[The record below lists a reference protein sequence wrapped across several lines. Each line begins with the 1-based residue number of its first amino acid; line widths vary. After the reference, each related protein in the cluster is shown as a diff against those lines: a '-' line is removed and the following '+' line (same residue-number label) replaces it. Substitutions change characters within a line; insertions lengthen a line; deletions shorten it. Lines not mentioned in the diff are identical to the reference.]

1 MAVKPK
7 YYETLY
13 IIRPDIKEEELAK
26 IEQRLRDALA
36 AHEGEIIRFDKWA
49 QRELAYEIQNYNR
62 GTYYIIIF
70 KSLPGAVAELER
82 HLRFYNTDVLRFMTV
97 SITEAAANKEK
108 AAQENKAAEESSPA
122 AEAAPA
128 EAAPAEAAPA
138 EAAPAEA
145 APAEA
150 APAEAAPAETAPTEA
165 APAEAAPE
173 PAEET
178 KTESEPATAEPT
190 EGGAN

>member
-1 MAVKPK
+1 MAVKPR

-26 IEQRLRDALA
+26 IEQRLHDALA

-49 QRELAYEIQNYNR
+49 QRELAYEILDYNR

-108 AAQENKAAEESSPA
+108 AAQENKAAEESSTP
-122 AEAAPA
+122 EP
-128 EAAPAEAAPA
+128 AAPA

-150 APAEAAPAETAPTEA
+150 APAEAAPAETTP
-165 APAEAAPE
+165 EAAPE
-173 PAEET
+173 PEQET
-178 KTESEPATAEPT
+178 KAESEPATAEPT

>member
-1 MAVKPK
+1 MAVKPR

-26 IEQRLRDALA
+26 IEQRLHDALA

-49 QRELAYEIQNYNR
+49 QRELAYEILDYNR

-108 AAQENKAAEESSPA
+108 AAQESKAAEESSTPEA
-122 AEAAPA
+122 APEAAPA
-128 EAAPAEAAPA
+128 EAAPAEAAPV
-138 EAAPAEA
+138 
-145 APAEA
+145 
-150 APAEAAPAETAPTEA
+150 
-165 APAEAAPE
+165 EAAPE
-173 PAEET
+173 PEQET
-178 KTESEPATAEPT
+178 KAESEPTTAEPT

>member
-1 MAVKPK
+1 MALKPR

-13 IIRPDIKEEELAK
+13 IIRPDIKEEDLAK
-26 IEQRLRDALA
+26 IEQRLRDALS

-49 QRELAYEIQNYNR
+49 QRELAYEIQDYNR

-70 KSLPGAVAELER
+70 KSLPGAVAELEK

-108 AAQENKAAEESSPA
+108 AAQENKAAEESSP
-122 AEAAPA
+122 E
-128 EAAPAEAAPA
+128 
-138 EAAPAEA
+138 
-145 APAEA
+145 
-150 APAEAAPAETAPTEA
+150 EA

-173 PAEET
+173 PEQET
-178 KTESEPATAEPT
+178 EAESEPATAEPT
-190 EGGAN
+190 EGGDN

>member
-1 MAVKPK
+1 MAVKPR

-13 IIRPDIKEEELAK
+13 IIRPDIKEEDLAK
-26 IEQRLRDALA
+26 IEQRLHDALA

-49 QRELAYEIQNYNR
+49 QRELAYEIQDYNR

-108 AAQENKAAEESSPA
+108 AAQESKAAEESSTP
-122 AEAAPA
+122 EAAPA

-150 APAEAAPAETAPTEA
+150 APAEAAPAE
-165 APAEAAPE
+165 AAPE
-173 PAEET
+173 PAPEPEQET
-178 KTESEPATAEPT
+178 KAESKPATAEPT

>member
-1 MAVKPK
+1 MAVKPR

-26 IEQRLRDALA
+26 IEQRLHDALA

-49 QRELAYEIQNYNR
+49 QRELAYEIQDYNR

-108 AAQENKAAEESSPA
+108 AAQESKAAEESSTP
-122 AEAAPA
+122 EAAPA

-150 APAEAAPAETAPTEA
+150 ASAETTP
-165 APAEAAPE
+165 EAAPE
-173 PAEET
+173 PEQET
-178 KTESEPATAEPT
+178 KEESEPATAKPT

>member
-1 MAVKPK
+1 MAVKPR

-26 IEQRLRDALA
+26 IEQRLHDALA

-49 QRELAYEIQNYNR
+49 QRELAYEILDYNR

-108 AAQENKAAEESSPA
+108 AAQENKAAEESSTPEA
-122 AEAAPA
+122 AAPSEAAPSEAAPSEAAPSETAPA
-128 EAAPAEAAPA
+128 EAAPAEAAP
-138 EAAPAEA
+138 
-145 APAEA
+145 
-150 APAEAAPAETAPTEA
+150 
-165 APAEAAPE
+165 EAAPE
-173 PAEET
+173 PEQET
-178 KTESEPATAEPT
+178 KPESEPATAEPT

>member
-128 EAAPAEAAPA
+128 EAAPAEAAPT
-138 EAAPAEA
+138 EAAPT
-145 APAEA
+145 
-150 APAEAAPAETAPTEA
+150 EAAPAETAPAEA